1 MVKIMHILFIW
12 GLYRRVIY
20 RRGLTKNM
28 VTLFVLSLLKELLLL
43 LIFYKQ
49 TIEPEKPQRKSFFF
63 TWVSPIS
70 KNKCCK
76 LPTMRQERLR
86 SYLFWHFPWIHF
98 SLTFILSKWIWYLFL
113 LFCHLAKFRHLN
125 WLGKVRIF
133 GVALLVS
140 FNIFSMKSSQYFKDV
155 LPACWENYP
164 PLCKSLANS
173 FSWS

>member
-98 SLTFILSKWIWYLFL
+98 FIDFYTFEV
-113 LFCHLAKFRHLN
+113 N
-125 WLGKVRIF
+125 
-133 GVALLVS
+133 LVS
-140 FNIFSMKSSQYFKDV
+140 FFII
-155 LPACWENYP
+155 L
-164 PLCKSLANS
+164 S
-173 FSWS
+173 FSEVSSSELIRKSKNFRRSIIGQF